1 MTATGCVLFAKRLE
15 RGRFVWPQATSGS
28 GFADASPV
36 IDAAGGHRLAAA
48 GAHLGAAAVGVT
60 CEILLHNFFRAD
72 EDANA
77 QSSCDTPRMSVAT
90 LPDLNALPADAL
102 RALILAQHEQLISR
116 EREIEHLQLLLAKL
130 HRMQFGRKSEKLQ
143 RQIEQLELRLEE
155 LESHRSEKECN
166 AAEPASVIASS
177 TPTATKPT
185 RRALPD
191 HLPRQTRRHEPKET
205 VCPQCQG
212 ELRKLGEDVSEMLEY
227 VPASFVVIRHV
238 RTKLSC
244 TKCDCIVQAEAPSR
258 PIERGVAGP
267 GLLAHVLVSKYCDH
281 LPLYRQSEMYAR
293 QDVELE
299 RSTLADWVGSTS
311 RLLQPL
317 VEALRR
323 YVTAADKLHADDT
336 PVPVLSPGNG
346 KTKTGRLWTY
356 VRDDR
361 PAGDSAAPAVWFA
374 YSPDRKGEHPERH
387 LEKFRGTLQAD
398 AYAGFNQLY
407 ENGRIQQA
415 ACWAH
420 VRRKFYDLEQAHAS
434 PVAREALV
442 RIGALYGIEET
453 IRGKP
458 PDERRAVRQAQ
469 SKPLLDFLRQW
480 FEATLSKLSRKSETT
495 VAIRYALSRWDA
507 LTRYIEDGHIEIDNN
522 AAERSLRGVALGRKN
537 YLFAGS
543 DTGGERAAVIYSLIG
558 SAKLTGLDPEAYLR
572 EVLTRI
578 ADHPINRIEE
588 LLPWNIG
595 STPAEVST

>member
-1 MTATGCVLFAKRLE
+1 
-15 RGRFVWPQATSGS
+15 
-28 GFADASPV
+28 
-36 IDAAGGHRLAAA
+36 
-48 GAHLGAAAVGVT
+48 
-60 CEILLHNFFRAD
+60 
-72 EDANA
+72 
-77 QSSCDTPRMSVAT
+77 MSVAS
-90 LPDLNALPADAL
+90 LPDLNALPGEAL
-102 RALILAQHEQLISR
+102 RALILAQHEQLLSAEDRLTATQEQLQSR

-130 HRMQFGRKSEKLQ
+130 HRIQFGRKSEKLQ

-155 LESHRSEKECN
+155 LESHRSEKECKGT
-166 AAEPASVIASS
+166 EPAPVIASS
-177 TPTATKPT
+177 TPAAAKPT

-227 VPASFVVIRHV
+227 VPASFVVIRHL

-244 TKCDCIVQAEAPSR
+244 TKCDCIVQVEAPSR

-311 RLLQPL
+311 RLLEPL

-323 YVTAADKLHADDT
+323 YVMAAGKLHADDT

-434 PVAREALV
+434 PVAREALE

-469 SKPLLDFLRQW
+469 SKPLLDSLRQW

-507 LTRYIEDGHIEIDNN
+507 LVRYIEDGHIEIDNN

-558 SAKLTGLDPEAYLR
+558 SAKLTDLDPEAYLR

-578 ADHPINRIEE
+578 ADYPINRIEE